1 MRKFTIY
8 DKKGFLAYKDLKD
21 YKWKAT
27 EFSDIGIG
35 DRRIFHETGEKVY
48 ACVMENRNKY
58 YLVFDSLEK
67 AEEYAKSQNLGLKSS
82 ERCEEYLTEVYS
94 RYVTSEE

>member
-1 MRKFTIY
+1 MRKFSIY

-27 EFSDIGIG
+27 SFSEDG
-35 DRRIFHETGEKVY
+35 DRRIFHKTGENVY
-48 ACVMENRNKY
+48 ACIMENMNKY
-58 YLVFDSLEK
+58 FLVFDSLEK

-82 ERCEEYLTEVYS
+82 ERCEEYLDEFHS
-94 RYVTSEE
+94 RYVNSEK